1 MISAGVLGSPISHS
15 LSPVLHR
22 AAYAALGIAAEYN
35 AYEVGT
41 GELENFLSNDGKDL
55 NCLSLTMPL
64 KEEALEIADHISAT
78 SHQIASGNTLC
89 KMEDGWH
96 LTSTDVEGFS
106 YALSAHQKAASG
118 RVAVIGA
125 GATARAVVAAST
137 SQCESI
143 TVITRSESRKE
154 SITKAAGNRVIKF
167 IDWNSNLSL
176 DSFDLV
182 VNTTPGNSAAKF
194 LSGVAAPVGVF
205 FEVIYNPWP
214 TQLLA
219 HWNLSGGS
227 SIDGLELLIHQ
238 AISQVE
244 VFAAQPVSRGELA
257 QLMRTEGLK
266 AIK

>member
-106 YALSAHQKAASG
+106 YKE
-118 RVAVIGA
+118 VAEI
-125 GATARAVVAAST
+125 
-137 SQCESI
+137 
-143 TVITRSESRKE
+143 
-154 SITKAAGNRVIKF
+154 
-167 IDWNSNLSL
+167 
-176 DSFDLV
+176 
-182 VNTTPGNSAAKF
+182 
-194 LSGVAAPVGVF
+194 VGVPAGT
-205 FEVIYNPWP
+205 VMSRLHRGRK
-214 TQLLA
+214 QLREKLA
-219 HWNLSGGS
+219 EYARELGYVKGGAS
-227 SIDGLELLIHQ
+227 
-238 AISQVE
+238 
-244 VFAAQPVSRGELA
+244 
-257 QLMRTEGLK
+257 
-266 AIK
+266 